1 MPLTAFSTA
10 LAGKR
15 SSISVYVRDRR
26 PPGYPEW
33 RYAFF
38 CSALEPVRATFSA
51 LTTTT
56 KSPVSTRGA
65 KVGLCLPRRRT
76 AIWLASRPSTTS
88 VASMTCHWR
97 STSPGFGVYVRTVV
111 AFVSSRVVGRA
122 SAPAG
127 LSVELVPD
135 RQRLEP
141 LARAHDDSPGYL
153 PRSAG
158 VKTPQRAWFE
168 PQPPA

>member
-1 MPLTAFSTA
+1 M
-10 LAGKR
+10 
-15 SSISVYVRDRR
+15 
-26 PPGYPEW
+26 
-33 RYAFF
+33 
-38 CSALEPVRATFSA
+38 
-51 LTTTT
+51 TT
-56 KSPVSTRGA
+56 KSPVSTWGA
-65 KVGLCLPRRRT
+65 KVALCLPRSST
-76 AIWLASRPSTTS
+76 ATWLASRPSTTS

-135 RQRLEP
+135 HQRLQP

-158 VKTPQRAWFE
+158 VKTPQRACFRT
-168 PQPPA
+168 PTPPLLACGSRALDCAPGGAMSRPPLPPFDRASAERKVQAAEDAWNT